1 MKNQIEVKAYLFLIL
16 MFCLGF
22 GLSILSYLTS
32 ATILTVTLIIA
43 TVVFSVL
50 LILYKPERK
59 IKIILSE
66 KHAIY
71 LG

>member
-1 MKNQIEVKAYLFLIL
+1 MNNQIEVKAYLFLIF
-16 MFCLGF
+16 MFFLGF

-32 ATILTVTLIIA
+32 ATILTATLIIA

-50 LILYKPERK
+50 LILCRPRRIIK
-59 IKIILSE
+59 IKLSE
-66 KHAIY
+66 NHAIY

>member
-16 MFCLGF
+16 MFLTGF
-22 GLSILSYLTS
+22 GLSILTYFTSNVVLT
-32 ATILTVTLIIA
+32 ATLIIA

-50 LILYKPERK
+50 LILFKPKRK
-59 IKIILSE
+59 IKIKFSE

>member
-1 MKNQIEVKAYLFLIL
+1 MKNQIEVKAYLFLIF

-22 GLSILSYLTS
+22 GLSILSYLVS
-32 ATILTVTLIIA
+32 STILTATLIIA

-50 LILYKPERK
+50 LVIYKPKRK
-59 IKIILSE
+59 IKIILS
-66 KHAIY
+66 KNYVIY